1 VVVGLVEDLAVNG
14 GGRRFVW
21 VVIGRRGGR
30 ESGLGRA
37 RGKAGTFCDSALV
50 VGANRLTRN

>member
-21 VVIGRRGGR
+21 VVIGRRGRR
-30 ESGLGRA
+30 ESGWDEREGRPA
-37 RGKAGTFCDSALV
+37 PFAIRPL
-50 VGANRLTRN
+50 

>member
-1 VVVGLVEDLAVNG
+1 VGLVEDLAVNG